1 MEEEHSPVLDIVGD
15 EPKASLLEASV
26 RGSSSGD
33 TSSGESKNGANVE
46 GKESRVVD
54 PRESAWSYDF
64 GASTVTVGRIQ
75 QLEAL
80 GYFAEGSAREWG
92 EEVVPDLADNE
103 AIILEEFFTTGLWMP
118 SQLALTDILVKF

>member
-80 GYFAEGSAREWG
+80 GYFAEGSARERG
-92 EEVVPDLADNE
+92 GRGCSRP
-103 AIILEEFFTTGLWMP
+103 G
-118 SQLALTDILVKF
+118 